1 MIIVKEENLT
11 ADNNEEIIED
21 KYSNMIIIKEE
32 NLTTDNNEK

>member
-11 ADNNEEIIED
+11 ADTNEEIIED
-21 KYSNMIIIKEE
+21 KYSNIIIKEE

>member
-21 KYSNMIIIKEE
+21 KYSNIIIKEE